1 MKSKVIYSE
10 NPYEH
15 WSDITDVNGKIVLD
29 LGCGWI
35 EQGHESTTEYFIK
48 RGAAKIIGVD
58 INEAEIQK
66 LQAIYPD
73 HVFIRKAV
81 ETKTDLFD
89 LIAKYKPEVVK
100 MDIEGFEKLLKFL
113 GSLLTVR
120 EIAIEYHNN
129 ECKNIILTKLD
140 ELGFDILAV
149 NRFGYF
155 CTDVEIMGVI
165 HAKK

>member
-1 MKSKVIYSE
+1 MKNKIIYSE

-15 WSDITDVNGKIVLD
+15 WSDITDVSGKIVLD

-35 EQGHESTTEYFIK
+35 NQGHESTTEYFIK

-58 INEAEIQK
+58 INESEIQK
-66 LQAIYPD
+66 LQAIYPN
-73 HVFIRKAV
+73 HVFICKAI

-89 LIAKYKPEVVK
+89 LIAQYKPEVVK
-100 MDIEGFEKLLKFL
+100 MDIEGFEKVLKFL
-113 GSLLTVR
+113 GSLLTVN
-120 EIAIEYHNN
+120 EVAVEYHDN

-140 ELGFDILAV
+140 ELRFDVFAI
-149 NRFGYF
+149 NSFGYH
-155 CTDVEIMGVI
+155 CLDIEIMGVI